1 MELIPSIDL
10 LGGWVVKLTGGVR
23 STSWRISPD
32 PLAVARGWLVRG
44 ASWIHLVDLDAAF
57 GTGRNTR
64 AMASVIRGLRPGRF
78 EVSGGVRSSAA
89 VRAWLRRGARRV
101 IVGTRAVKD
110 PGWLERASR
119 EFRNKLFVA
128 VDSRG
133 DRIVVRGWT
142 KEAGLRLSEYI
153 AGVDGLGF
161 GGYLYTDVRVEGRG
175 RGFDRAAVRRMVGL
189 TDKPVIYSGGVT
201 SLADVRALKRMGAA
215 GAIVGAAFYR
225 GTLSFE
231 KALKVVVS

>member
-32 PLAVARGWLVRG
+32 PLGVARGWLARG
-44 ASWIHLVDLDAAF
+44 ATWIHLVDLDAAF

-64 AMASVIRGLRPGRF
+64 ALAGVIRGLRGGRF

-89 VRAWLRRGARRV
+89 VRGWLRRGARRV
-101 IVGTRAVKD
+101 IAGTRAVKD
-110 PGWLERASR
+110 PAWLEQASK
-119 EFRNKLFVA
+119 EFRDMLFVA

-133 DRIVVRGWT
+133 DRIVVKGWT
-142 KEAGLRLSEYI
+142 KSAGLRLADYV

-161 GGYLYTDVRVEGRG
+161 GGYLYTNVRVEGRG
-175 RGFDRAAVRRMVGL
+175 RGFDRAAVRHMVGL
-189 TDKPVIYSGGVT
+189 TDKPVIYSGGVS
-201 SLADVRALKRMGAA
+201 SLADVRALKRLGAA
-215 GAIVGAAFYR
+215 GAVVGAAFYR

-231 KALKVVVS
+231 KALKVVAS